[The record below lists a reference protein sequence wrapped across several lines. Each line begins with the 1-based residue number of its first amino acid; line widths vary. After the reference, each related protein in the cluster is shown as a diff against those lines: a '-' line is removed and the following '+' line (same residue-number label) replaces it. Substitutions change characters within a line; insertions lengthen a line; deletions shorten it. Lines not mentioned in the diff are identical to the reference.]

1 LLEEAADKA
10 LPSQAIRDGLLGMCG
25 IPDEDCDPA
34 ARHDEHEDDQQGAQ
48 EPGEGEM

>member
-1 LLEEAADKA
+1 MCVAYAYYA
-10 LPSQAIRDGLLGMCG
+10 HHTRIRDGLLGMCG